1 MMPKETMTEKVLAVE
16 WGKTMRLL
24 ITL

>member
-1 MMPKETMTEKVLAVE
+1 MPKETMTEKVLAVE

-24 ITL
+24 INL